1 MEDGTEVEAFKG
13 KVLKVFP
20 QKSGTSDRGR
30 DWTKQELLCKEGDKD
45 LKIVLWGHEEQRN
58 LVGRM
63 LYIEAGQEAIIA
75 EDNVWK
81 GRTTRQLK
89 VPESANLMRQEPSEN
104 GGESRQEESEQSQ
117 ESEPQR
123 ASLKNNGVKTYT
135 EAHAFTGKCANAMIL
150 SMRAANHIGK
160 TLEKETKLFCTPEL
174 FESMASNI
182 FRAMLVN
189 GYMHAM
195 PVKAIA
201 PPKELKAP
209 EPKPSE
215 AYQPG
220 DDPPEPKP
228 PKPVEPPKTESNPA
242 PQDGDVPF

>member
-30 DWTKQELLCKEGDKD
+30 DWTKQEILCKEGDRD

-89 VPESANLMRQEPSEN
+89 VPESANLMRQEPS
-104 GGESRQEESEQSQ
+104 GERAETSSEESEQP
-117 ESEPQR
+117 ERSEQR
-123 ASLKNNGVKTYT
+123 PSNPKNNGVKTYT
-135 EAHAFTGKCANAMIL
+135 EAHAFTGRCANALIL
-150 SMRAANHIGK
+150 SMRAAQHVGK
-160 TLEKETKLFCTPEL
+160 TLEKESKLFCTPEL
-174 FESMASNI
+174 FEAMATNI
-182 FRAMLVN
+182 FRAMLVR
-189 GYMHAM
+189 GFIESM

-209 EPKPSE
+209 EAKSTE

-220 DDPPEPKP
+220 DDSESEP
-228 PKPVEPPKTESNPA
+228 PKPVEPPPKAESKPT
-242 PQDGDVPF
+242 PPDDDVPF